1 MAVGVLV
8 VLIEAAYV
16 LAVTQVHG
24 VPFADWVVYLMHGGL
39 IVVVAWQVQVL
50 SKAKSKWGIVVT

>member
-1 MAVGVLV
+1 MSVLV
-8 VLIEAAYV
+8 VLFEAAYV

-24 VPFADWVVYLMHGGL
+24 VPFADWVVYLVHSGL
-39 IVVVAWQVQVL
+39 ILVVAWQIQSL